1 MCSLCWES
9 YAAGYMTRTE
19 VWQCVYYLD
28 IIRSHRDELRR
39 IPKREPDDPY
49 YVLQYG
55 EGLLPWMFN
64 REEEDFYFNE
74 IYRRVR
80 KARIKRLMALRKG
93 ADAPEER
100 AARGVE
106 DETNWVAEISLNEY

>member
-1 MCSLCWES
+1 MCESCWEH
-9 YAAGYMTRTE
+9 YFAGYFTKSE
-19 VWQCVYYLD
+19 VYRCPYYLD
-28 IIRSHRDELRR
+28 IFRNQRDAYTR
-39 IPKREPDDPY
+39 PKRDPDDPY
-49 YVLQYG
+49 YCLQYG